1 MKILVTPKDL
11 IERCV
16 WYEYEFYILKDMS
29 LEERKRIIRE
39 NVEFEISEKDAF
51 VIGLTKV
58 IYTDNLNHKFN
69 EFVDSVLKNKS
80 FEHSVNDTRKF
91 INKNLI
97 ISEVSRFMNKF
108 PSAYE
113 PNEHWKKQMEI
124 TADYIETIKE
134 KIAKLPITIV
144 QDYEMVSSISV
155 QRLLVHL

>member
-16 WYEYEFYILKDMS
+16 WYEYEFYILKDMP

-39 NVEFEISEKDAF
+39 NAEFEISEKDAF

-80 FEHSVNDTRKF
+80 FEHSVNDARKF

-97 ISEVSRFMNKF
+97 ISEISRFMNKF

>member
-16 WYEYEFYILKDMS
+16 WYEYEFYILKDMP

-39 NVEFEISEKDAF
+39 NKEFEISERDAF

-69 EFVDSVLKNKS
+69 EYVESILKNKS

-97 ISEVSRFMNKF
+97 ISEVSKFMNKF

-113 PNEHWKKQMEI
+113 PNAHWKAQ
-124 TADYIETIKE
+124 IETTSQYVENIKE
-134 KIAKLPITIV
+134 KIAKLPITVV
-144 QDYEMVSSISV
+144 QEYEMVSSISV
-155 QRLLVHL
+155 QRLLEHL

>member
-16 WYEYEFYILKDMS
+16 WYEYEFYILKDMP

-39 NVEFEISEKDAF
+39 NKEFEISERDAF

-69 EFVDSVLKNKS
+69 EYVESILKNKS

-97 ISEVSRFMNKF
+97 ISEVSKFMNKF

-113 PNEHWKKQMEI
+113 PNAHWKAQIE
-124 TADYIETIKE
+124 TTSQYVETIKE
-134 KIAKLPITIV
+134 KIAKLPITVV
-144 QDYEMVSSISV
+144 QEYEMVSSISV
-155 QRLLVHL
+155 QRLLEHL